1 MNANVNIWAVLV
13 AALATFL
20 LGGFWYSPALFG
32 KLWAREAGV
41 DPAAVEKKAEKK
53 GQKHPAMVF
62 FLAYVFSVIAA
73 YALAVLLGPNP
84 ETVPAVKLGLM
95 VGACFVATS
104 FGINYQFAGKSF
116 LLLLIDGGYHIV
128 QFVLFGLILGVWP

>member
-1 MNANVNIWAVLV
+1 MIGNINLWAVLV

-41 DPAAVEKKAEKK
+41 DPAAVEKKK

-62 FLAYVFSVIAA
+62 VLAYVFSVIAA
-73 YALAVLLGPNP
+73 AALSYLLGPNP
-84 ETVPAVKLGLM
+84 ELAAAVKLGLIA
-95 VGACFVATS
+95 GACFAATS

-116 LLLLIDGGYHIV
+116 LLLLIDAGYHIV
-128 QFVLFGLILGVWP
+128 QFVLFGVILGVWP